1 MICLQETKKEMVD
14 KAMCQALWGHVE
26 VVWELLPAT
35 NSAGGILCLWG
46 ENSFKLQ
53 RNSLLPYLIVISFE
67 LRNITLNIKNIN
79 NLRSCK
85 NPKAYFKI

>member
-53 RNSLLPYLIVISFE
+53 RKISGPGFILMVGDYWAWHMIVLMMMNDLVIVV
-67 LRNITLNIKNIN
+67 
-79 NLRSCK
+79 
-85 NPKAYFKI
+85 